1 MDLMTLLQRV
11 EADFFGRLN
20 KKTGWGK
27 EEVKKE
33 FNEAIKNVL
42 ILTYS
47 SVMRDAGEAIVKGFE
62 DIQKEKKNAS

>member
-1 MDLMTLLQRV
+1 MDLQAILLHI
-11 EADFFGRLN
+11 EEDFFSRLN

-27 EEVKKE
+27 EEVKRE

-47 SVMRDAGEAIVKGFE
+47 RVMKDTKEAK
-62 DIQKEKKNAS
+62 DDS